1 VLVADLIVEAA
12 ECMLEDILERRASS
26 PIVDYSRSSYE
37 PKESS
42 TSIFKQNEREVAEM
56 SRVTDDNH
64 NLHNII

>member
-1 VLVADLIVEAA
+1 
-12 ECMLEDILERRASS
+12 MLEDILERRASS
-26 PIVDYSRSSYE
+26 PIVDYSRSSYD

-56 SRVTDDNH
+56 SRVADDNH